1 MPYRIGSGGT
11 AIARGT
17 FSGLPSTRDD
27 LTLLRGGGLAAH
39 YPFMPGWAF
48 RGRADLGRLPC
59 RHARSLPGGP
69 ARDGAH
75 AAMKA
80 ESVARL
86 RATGPRD
93 GLSRDP
99 HGAISILG
107 RGDAAGDRAPELCGL
122 ARVAYLALTAVA
134 VERDSTR
141 LPHAR
146 LWRPI
151 FPLDPRL
158 PDPTFDIQLF
168 GA

>member
-17 FSGLPSTRDD
+17 FSSLPNTRDD

-39 YPFMPGWAF
+39 YPCMPGWAF
-48 RGRADLGRLPC
+48 RGRADPGRLPC

-69 ARDGAH
+69 VRDGAH

-86 RATGPRD
+86 RATGPRN

-107 RGDAAGDRAPELCGL
+107 RDDAAGDRAPELCGL
-122 ARVAYLALTAVA
+122 TRVAYRALTAGA
-134 VERDSTR
+134 VDRDSTR

-158 PDPTFDIQLF
+158 PDPPFDIQLF